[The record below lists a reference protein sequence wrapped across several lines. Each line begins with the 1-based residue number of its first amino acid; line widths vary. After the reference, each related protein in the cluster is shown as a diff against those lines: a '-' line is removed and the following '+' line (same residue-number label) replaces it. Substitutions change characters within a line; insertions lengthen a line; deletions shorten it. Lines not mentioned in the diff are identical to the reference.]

1 MKLLKWVGSS
11 YKELIKFPEEVRRS
25 MGYALH
31 LAQINERHP
40 HTKTLSGMGSSKIVE
55 IRENDMSGTY
65 RVVYTLEIQNYVFV
79 LHVFQKKSKSGMSTP
94 MQDIEI
100 INNRLK
106 EARAYYNDIK
116 KGGRQ

>member
-11 YKELIKFPEEVRRS
+11 YKDLIRFPDEVRRS

-31 LAQINERHP
+31 LAQIDERHA
-40 HTKTLSGMGSSKIVE
+40 HTKVLSGMGSSKIVE
-55 IRENDMSGTY
+55 IRENDESGTY

-79 LHVFQKKSKSGMSTP
+79 LHAFQKKSKSGIATP
-94 MQDIEI
+94 SQDIEI

-106 EARAYYNDIK
+106 EARAYYNEIR
-116 KGGRQ
+116 KGVK